1 MWNQDTPYNGR
12 IESVVS
18 VPLKPSV
25 MRVSPVILLAM
36 ASVGYA
42 ADSRPVDF
50 NRDIRP
56 ILSDKCF
63 SCHGSDAVTK
73 KIPLRLDSEAA
84 AKADL
89 GGRRAIVEGDPDT
102 STVVK
107 RITAEKPAMRM
118 PPVHSGLKLT
128 DPEIQMIQEWIRQG
142 AKWQKHW
149 AFIPP
154 VRRPLP
160 AVSDAGWAKTPID
173 NFVLQ
178 HLDAAGLNPS
188 AEASREALIRRVSLD
203 ITGLPPTVAEVEAFL
218 ADKSPNAYEKVVDRL
233 LASPR
238 YGERM
243 AVRWLDA
250 ARYADTNGYQF
261 DGERNMW
268 RWRDWVIDSL
278 NRNQPFDQ
286 FAIEQIAGDLLPN
299 ATTEQKIAT
308 GFNRNHRANT
318 EDGIIPE
325 EYAVEYVVDRVETAS
340 AVFLGATLGC
350 ARCHNHK
357 YDPFSQKNFYQM
369 FAYFNNVPELGRAM
383 KYGNSPP
390 VVPAPTHEQQQQLNA
405 LLQRVE
411 RERLELRNKAR
422 AIESAQKSWEAG
434 LAKQAPHTGL
444 LRADWSKRLPLTN
457 LLRTKVK

>member
-1 MWNQDTPYNGR
+1 MSATLP
-12 IESVVS
+12 I
-18 VPLKPSV
+18 P
-25 MRVSPVILLAM
+25 
-36 ASVGYA
+36 
-42 ADSRPVDF
+42 RPVDF

-63 SCHGSDAVTK
+63 SCHGPDAVAK

-89 GGRRAIVEGDPDT
+89 GGRRAIVEGDPDA

-118 PPVHSGLKLT
+118 PPVYSGLKLT
-128 DPEIQMIQEWIRQG
+128 ELEIQTIQEWIRQG

-178 HLDAAGLNPS
+178 HLDGAGLKPS
-188 AEASREALIRRVSLD
+188 PEASREALIRRVSLD
-203 ITGLPPTVAEVEAFL
+203 LTGLPPTVAEVDAFL

-261 DGERNMW
+261 DGERNHVALA
-268 RWRDWVIDSL
+268 RLGDRRVQPQPAVRSVHDRTDRRRPAAERHDSS
-278 NRNQPFDQ
+278 RRSRP
-286 FAIEQIAGDLLPN
+286 AST
-299 ATTEQKIAT
+299 ATTAPTPK
-308 GFNRNHRANT
+308 
-318 EDGIIPE
+318 
-325 EYAVEYVVDRVETAS
+325 TAS
-340 AVFLGATLGC
+340 SPKNTRSSMSSTASRPPRPCFSALTLGC

-357 YDPFSQKNFYQM
+357 YDPFTQKEFYQI

-390 VVPAPTHEQQQQLNA
+390 VVAGSDAMSSSSNCTRCCSACSANA
-405 LLQRVE
+405 GVTE
-411 RERLELRNKAR
+411 RALVRSSRRRNPGKR
-422 AIESAQKSWEAG
+422 PCQSRRR
-434 LAKQAPHTGL
+434 HTGL
-444 LRADWSKRLPLTN
+444 LRADWSTLRPLTN
-457 LLRTKVK
+457 LRRTNVKLRRSKVESAEPLRSTAKLS